1 MGDESVRWTV
11 MVDKATDRDLRM
23 YLASHGLKKG
33 ELSKFIEEAV
43 RWRLLELAAAEA
55 RAGFAD
61 LSAEEII
68 DLVDEAVAEA
78 RRG

>member
-23 YLASHGLKKG
+23 YLASHGLKRG

-43 RWRLLELAAAEA
+43 RWRLLELAAGEA
-55 RAGFAD
+55 RVGFAD
-61 LSAEEII
+61 LSDQEII
-68 DLVDEAVAEA
+68 DLVDDAVAEA
-78 RRG
+78 RGG